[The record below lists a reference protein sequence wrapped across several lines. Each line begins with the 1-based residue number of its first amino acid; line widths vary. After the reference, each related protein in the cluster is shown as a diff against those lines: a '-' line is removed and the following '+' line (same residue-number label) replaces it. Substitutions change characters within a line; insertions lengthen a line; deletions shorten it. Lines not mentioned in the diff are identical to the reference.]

1 MIHGKEVD
9 IVMDAELEIDAA
21 KVLPYEFLYE
31 DASHC
36 SPVDNRFSCSAV
48 IPSLPLAISWL
59 RDCVKRNPSVRIQV
73 LVTGSL
79 HLVGDVLK
87 LLKR

>member
-1 MIHGKEVD
+1 MFFCLDAEVD

-36 SPVDNRFSCSAV
+36 SPVDNRFSHSAV

-73 LVTGSL
+73 NYW
-79 HLVGDVLK
+79 LK
-87 LLKR
+87 LILSLSA